1 MIRWLLS
8 LVTVCLVIAFVCS
21 AIRKHDSKEIA
32 RAGISLFA
40 YLTGGTLLFCS
51 ILFVVMEVL

>member
-21 AIRKHDSKEIA
+21 AIRKHEPREIA
-32 RAGISLFA
+32 RAGLSLFA
-40 YLTGGTLLFCS
+40 YLTGGTLVFCA
-51 ILFVVMEVL
+51 ILFVVMEIL

>member
-21 AIRKHDSKEIA
+21 AIRKHDPKEIA
-32 RAGISLFA
+32 RAGVSLFA
-40 YLTGGTLLFCS
+40 YLAGGTLVFCA
-51 ILFVVMEVL
+51 ILFLVMEVL